1 MSSGEYKTHTRV
13 IFYTEGKDHDDSA
26 IVGKRTDKLQAT
38 VYNILFEQSLSCSSW
53 NTAALQSTSASSWDA
68 GCWCGHTSSCGSW
81 RHGGADGR
89 NTWERTSSS
98 THDPSPSL
106 DVRSEACALTCGRS
120 SCRSCISGPAVWET
134 ARWCLLGDAAP
145 GGGWTLPENTN
156 ISPVN
161 TADVTNVKV
170 QCLHTFLNVVVWKRA
185 TVFQLL
191 ASENQTLLVRR
202 DAWG

>member
-1 MSSGEYKTHTRV
+1 MSSGEYKNTHWSFFTPKEK
-13 IFYTEGKDHDDSA
+13 FANSWQMN
-26 IVGKRTDKLQAT
+26 KLQAT
-38 VYNILFEQSLSCSSW
+38 VYIILFEQSLSCSSW

-89 NTWERTSSS
+89 NTWERTSSL

-145 GGGWTLPENTN
+145 GGGWTLPETTN
-156 ISPVN
+156 ISPIN

-170 QCLHTFLNVVVWKRA
+170 QFTHLSECCSLKACDRLPTACQRKSDAAGQEGCLRMK
-185 TVFQLL
+185 
-191 ASENQTLLVRR
+191 
-202 DAWG
+202 